1 MSQKNPMQSLDLS
14 GLPEVLR
21 KKVQEQLDRMS
32 PEMQQEFLKKS
43 RPMLNRAMDV
53 AKNVEKKGAET
64 VRQSQRVQPSGHY
77 NSTIRPGDS
86 GGFALLRWIGF
97 IVLLVGVYKMFD

>member
-32 PEMQQEFLKKS
+32 PEMQQQFLEKS
-43 RPMLNRAMDV
+43 RPMLNRAMDA
-53 AKNVEKKGAET
+53 AKSVEKKGTEA
-64 VRQSQRVQPSGHY
+64 VYQLHRMQPRGHY
-77 NSTIRPGDS
+77 NATIQPGDRGS
-86 GGFALLRWIGF
+86 NQILKLVGF
-97 IVLLVGVYKMFD
+97 IVFVALVYSLFE

>member
-1 MSQKNPMQSLDLS
+1 MSQKNILESLDLS

-43 RPMLNRAMDV
+43 RPMLNRAMDT
-53 AKNVEKKGAET
+53 AKNVEKKGIEA
-64 VRQSQRVQPSGHY
+64 VNQSHRMQPRGHY
-77 NSTIRPGDS
+77 NTTIQPGDR
-86 GGFALLRWIGF
+86 GGFALLRFAAF
-97 IVLLVGVYKMFD
+97 ILLIVGVYQIFN

>member
-1 MSQKNPMQSLDLS
+1 MSQKNVLESLDLS

-43 RPMLNRAMDV
+43 RPMLNRAMDT
-53 AKNVEKKGAET
+53 ANNVQRKVTEG
-64 VRQSQRVQPSGHY
+64 VQQSHRVKPSGHY
-77 NSTIRPGDS
+77 NATIQPGDR
-86 GGFALLRWIGF
+86 GGFAMLRFAAFILL
-97 IVLLVGVYKMFD
+97 IVGAYQIFN

>member
-1 MSQKNPMQSLDLS
+1 MSQKNQMQSLDLS

-32 PEMQQEFLKKS
+32 PEMQQQFLEKS
-43 RPMLNRAMDV
+43 RPMLNRAMDA
-53 AKNVEKKGAET
+53 AKNVEKRGIEA
-64 VRQSQRVQPSGHY
+64 VHQSHRVQPHGHY

-86 GGFALLRWIGF
+86 GGFALLRWTGF
-97 IVLLVGVYKMFD
+97 ILLLVGVYKLFE

>member
-1 MSQKNPMQSLDLS
+1 MSQKNVLESLDLS

-43 RPMLNRAMDV
+43 RPMLNRAMDA
-53 AKNVEKKGAET
+53 AKNVEKKGIEA
-64 VRQSQRVQPSGHY
+64 VHQSHRVQPHGHY

-86 GGFALLRWIGF
+86 GGFALLRWTGF
-97 IVLLVGVYKMFD
+97 ILLILGVYKMFN